1 MNVDPQCTV
10 PWATQKALL
19 HPQQLT
25 TLQYRV
31 SGGQSFVFF
40 FQEIGV
46 FNTLLS
52 TSTFPQCI
60 LKNISKC
67 IPLCFIL
74 YLLTSYVFYLFLLLY
89 LKKQQPER
97 TLSSQYDQA
106 GCMVFGKVRF
116 GISITVPRGRWTS
129 LACQSPQR
137 EAQPQVSALHPG
149 TGSGVDCSLIT
160 NSKPKPP
167 PPGIT
172 SP

>member
-1 MNVDPQCTV
+1 M
-10 PWATQKALL
+10 
-19 HPQQLT
+19 
-25 TLQYRV
+25 
-31 SGGQSFVFF
+31 SFF